1 MCASFR
7 HDRKASRL
15 PGTACS
21 STVTAK
27 QAMFAGS
34 KVLQALLKAGK
45 IDPIKVQK
53 HLDFLKPGEKE
64 DAPPSLSTKRKLDIS
79 HSSNYSSRKDMR
91 HSQVFNA
98 PPTHSSPKVEDG
110 GGGEVVAGKSRVID

>member
-53 HLDFLKPGEKE
+53 HLGFLKPGEKE

-79 HSSNYSSRKDMR
+79 HSSKFSSRKDMR
-91 HSQVFNA
+91 HLRVFNA
-98 PPTHSSPKVEDG
+98 PTTHITPNVEDG
-110 GGGEVVAGKSRVID
+110 EGVEVVGSKFRATN